1 MRKKAVLVTGF
12 EPYGGRALNPAYE
25 AMQAL
30 DGRTIAG
37 LPVVG
42 RGLPVSFA
50 ALKPAIS
57 ALLEEIDPAAII
69 SLGLSPAEAVI
80 RLERLAVNIVDYDI
94 ADNDG
99 RLIVDAVV
107 APTGAEARF
116 ATLPLRAIEQALL
129 EAGIPARLSAS
140 AGTFLCNACL
150 YWFLEALET
159 RPNPLPCGFVHLPYM
174 PEQVAE
180 LLLAAQADRRLER
193 HRHDALASM
202 ELSRIVAAV
211 ETVVRHT
218 VALSQTTKQD
228 ASGGSA

>member
-25 AMQAL
+25 AMRAL
-30 DGRTIAG
+30 DGRTIG
-37 LPVVG
+37 GVPVVG

-50 ALKPAIS
+50 ALKPAIT
-57 ALLEEIDPAAII
+57 ALLEEIDPAAVI

-99 RLIVDAVV
+99 RLIVDAAV
-107 APTGAEARF
+107 AQPGTAARF
-116 ATLPLRAIEQALL
+116 STLPLRAIEQALL
-129 EAGIPARLSAS
+129 DAGIPARLSAS

-159 RPNPLPCGFVHLPYM
+159 TPDPPPCGFVHLPYM
-174 PEQVAE
+174 PEQIAE
-180 LLLAAQADRRLER
+180 LLLAAQADKRLER
-193 HRHDALASM
+193 HRHDTLASM

-211 ETVVRHT
+211 EI
-218 VALSQTTKQD
+218 VAAQTILML
-228 ASGGSA
+228 AG

>member
-1 MRKKAVLVTGF
+1 MRNKAVLVTGF
-12 EPYGGRALNPAYE
+12 EPYGGRGLNPAYE
-25 AMQAL
+25 AMRAL

-57 ALLEEIDPAAII
+57 ALLEEIDPAAVI

-99 RLIVDAVV
+99 TLIADAAVTP
-107 APTGAEARF
+107 AGAEARF
-116 ATLPLRAIEQALL
+116 ATLPLRVIEQALL

-150 YWFLEALET
+150 YWFLEALEKPPT
-159 RPNPLPCGFVHLPYM
+159 PPPCGFVHLPYL
-174 PEQVAE
+174 PEQVAK
-180 LLLAAQADRRLER
+180 LLLATRADKRIER
-193 HRHDALASM
+193 YRHDELASM
-202 ELSRIVAAV
+202 ELS
-211 ETVVRHT
+211 
-218 VALSQTTKQD
+218 
-228 ASGGSA
+228 